1 MNLKFYCLVTLVT
14 VMILFKTTFQGRRNS
29 IISGEAPKKNCGL
42 VIFYTEILTGK
53 VVLWCF
59 FTSETSEK
67 ST

>member
-1 MNLKFYCLVTLVT
+1 MEIGINPNSMAYFYVLLWRDYN
-14 VMILFKTTFQGRRNS
+14 MSDRGR
-29 IISGEAPKKNCGL
+29 AV

-67 ST
+67 I